1 MPRFGPES
9 RPNFEQLYETAQ
21 TQEGLFTTEQG
32 KAAGYSGRLVSHYVT
47 TGKFSRVERGIY
59 RLVHFP
65 PGDHEDLVALW
76 LWSERAGVFSHETAL
91 LLQNLSDALPG
102 RVHLTLPPSWQKRR
116 LKVPSLVA
124 LHHAEVSEGERA
136 WVGAVPVTK
145 PARTINDC
153 AEGHVAPDLVAQAIE
168 QGLDR
173 GLFRRA
179 AVAPTLAYVEKYG
192 KGG

>member
-1 MPRFGPES
+1 MPRFAPDN
-9 RPNFEQLYETAQ
+9 RPKFDELYDVAA
-21 TQEGLFTTEQG
+21 TQEGLFTTDQ
-32 KAAGYSGRLVSHYVT
+32 ANAVGYSRRLLSHYTT

-116 LKVPSLVA
+116 LKVPSLVV

-145 PARTINDC
+145 PARSINDC
-153 AEGHVAPDLVAQAIE
+153 AAGHVAPDLVAQAIE

-179 AVAPTLAYVEKYG
+179 AIAPALAYVEKYG